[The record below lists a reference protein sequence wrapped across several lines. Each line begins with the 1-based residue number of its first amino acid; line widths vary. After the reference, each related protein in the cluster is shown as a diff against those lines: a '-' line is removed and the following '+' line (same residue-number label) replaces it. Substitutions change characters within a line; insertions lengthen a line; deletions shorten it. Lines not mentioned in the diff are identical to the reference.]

1 MGVHAYTCCM
11 CVYTCMCVHMHVC
24 VCVCMRAC
32 ERERERES
40 RNIIN
45 SQYNNTRE
53 CIDCFW
59 RLKALYN
66 LKKNM
71 QRANAIYIY
80 NSIFLSNKHYPT
92 HMLIQAG
99 AFRVYIVSAKQH
111 STVTITC
118 LIAVCQIKLH

>member
-11 CVYTCMCVHMHVC
+11 CVYTCMCVHMRVC
-24 VCVCMRAC
+24 VCVCVHAC
-32 ERERERES
+32 VRERERES

-80 NSIFLSNKHYPT
+80 ITAYFLVTNI
-92 HMLIQAG
+92 IQL
-99 AFRVYIVSAKQH
+99 
-111 STVTITC
+111 TC
-118 LIAVCQIKLH
+118 LSKLGLSESTSYLQNNTVPLQLHVLMPCVK